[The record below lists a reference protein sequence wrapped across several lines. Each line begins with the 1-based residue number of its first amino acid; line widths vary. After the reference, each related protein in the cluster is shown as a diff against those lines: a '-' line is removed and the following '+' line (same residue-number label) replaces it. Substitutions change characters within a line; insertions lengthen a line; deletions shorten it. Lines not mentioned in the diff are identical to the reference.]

1 MKARVTLFKVRVK
14 EASKILSVADIS
26 EWLPMERN
34 FAHYSDIRKTS
45 GEEALESLD
54 PAGTKVIYISVN

>member
-14 EASKILSVADIS
+14 DASKILSVDDIFGWS
-26 EWLPMERN
+26 PMEQN
-34 FAHYSDIRKTS
+34 LAHYSDIRKTY
-45 GEEALESLD
+45 GEECLDTLD